1 MPRREAGAGWS
12 DASFPARASRRAAS
26 LAGHV
31 SPPPLAL
38 SRSPCSASPR
48 APPALAVHPE
58 VAAALASNRAV
69 VALESTIVSH
79 GMPYPRN
86 LEMAREV
93 EAIVRARGAVP
104 ATIAVMDGVPT
115 VGLADAQL
123 EALAK
128 LGSAAMKVSRRD
140 LAHCVASS
148 RTGAT
153 TVSAT
158 ACLAAK
164 AGVGVFVTGGVGG
177 VHRGAERTMDVSADL
192 IELGKTPVAVICAG
206 AKSVLDIPK
215 TLEYLETQGVPVAAY
230 GADDFPAFFAR
241 SSGERASARVDDPV
255 AAARLIRAGRTLG
268 LEQGA
273 LIAVPIPAEHEAKG
287 AEVEAAI
294 RRALDECESRGVRG
308 RDVTPFLLERVRVL
322 TDGASLD
329 ANVALVKN
337 NARVGADIA
346 VELARIS

>member
-1 MPRREAGAGWS
+1 
-12 DASFPARASRRAAS
+12 
-26 LAGHV
+26 
-31 SPPPLAL
+31 
-38 SRSPCSASPR
+38 
-48 APPALAVHPE
+48 
-58 VAAALASNRAV
+58 
-69 VALESTIVSH
+69 
-79 GMPYPRN
+79 
-86 LEMAREV
+86 
-93 EAIVRARGAVP
+93 
-104 ATIAVMDGVPT
+104 
-115 VGLADAQL
+115 
-123 EALAK
+123 
-128 LGSAAMKVSRRD
+128 
-140 LAHCVASS
+140 
-148 RTGAT
+148 
-153 TVSAT
+153 
-158 ACLAAK
+158 
-164 AGVGVFVTGGVGG
+164 
-177 VHRGAERTMDVSADL
+177 MDVSADL

-329 ANVALVKN
+329 ANVARVKN

>member
-1 MPRREAGAGWS
+1 M
-12 DASFPARASRRAAS
+12 
-26 LAGHV
+26 
-31 SPPPLAL
+31 
-38 SRSPCSASPR
+38 
-48 APPALAVHPE
+48 HPE

-128 LGSAAMKVSRRD
+128 LGPAAMKVSRRD

-230 GADDFPAFFAR
+230 GADAFSAFFAR
-241 SSGERASARVDDPV
+241 SSGERASARVDRSRRRRAPDPRR
-255 AAARLIRAGRTLG
+255 ANARARAGRADR
-268 LEQGA
+268 GA
-273 LIAVPIPAEHEAKG
+273 H
-287 AEVEAAI
+287 
-294 RRALDECESRGVRG
+294 SRGARGEGGGGGGGDPESARRVREPRGQG

-329 ANVALVKN
+329 ANVALVKKTTPAWEPTSPSSWREYHRTRQGRTREGGERGRSEVKRGRRRLFRGPN
-337 NARVGADIA
+337 
-346 VELARIS
+346 